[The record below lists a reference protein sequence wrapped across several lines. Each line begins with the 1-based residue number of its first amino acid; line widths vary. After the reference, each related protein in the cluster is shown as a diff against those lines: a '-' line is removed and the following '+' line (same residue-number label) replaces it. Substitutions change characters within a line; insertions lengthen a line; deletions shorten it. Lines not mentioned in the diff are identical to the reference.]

1 MNRSPRLGENG
12 LENRKAIQNAV
23 IEYAQSEK
31 LKTGLIWI
39 IQVVESAAT
48 LKVHENQNASSF
60 IQILLRLATQET
72 RIARRMI
79 RTEEW
84 DDIERHIDMAI
95 VMVNSGVTSEASFHL
110 TKALS
115 GVTTLA
121 ERSMSLLKRH
131 GLLP

>member
-1 MNRSPRLGENG
+1 M
-12 LENRKAIQNAV
+12 ENRKAIQNAV

-39 IQVVESAAT
+39 IQVVESSATMEAHGNPGAAGII
-48 LKVHENQNASSF
+48 H
-60 IQILLRLATQET
+60 ILLRLSTQET

-79 RTEEW
+79 KTEEW

-95 VMVNSGVTSEASFHL
+95 VMVNSGVPGEASFHL
-110 TKALS
+110 TRALS
-115 GVTTLA
+115 GVTSLA